1 MMNIRLGAALLAGS
15 LCAGGESFVLKPS
28 ETARMELTVEKTGL
42 LSGKKHLFVFEQWSG
57 TLQITPGKP
66 EEAVVNL
73 SIQANSIR
81 CHDTWVSAKD
91 LRKIEETALKDMLA
105 ADRFLQITFRS
116 DLVRKS
122 EGGDHQVRGLLA
134 IRGLAKPVSV
144 SVTMKP
150 DAGESIR
157 FDGNASVRLSD
168 YGLKPPS
175 AILGAIG
182 TKNEMVLRFTVLATP
197 VRD

>member
-1 MMNIRLGAALLAGS
+1 M
-15 LCAGGESFVLKPS
+15 
-28 ETARMELTVEKTGL
+28 EKTGL
-42 LSGKKHLFVFEQWSG
+42 LSGKKHLFAFERWSG
-57 TLQITPGKP
+57 KLQFTPGKP

-73 SIQANSIR
+73 SIQANSSR
-81 CHDTWVSAKD
+81 CRDTWVSAKD

-105 ADRFLQITFRS
+105 AVRFPQITFRS
-116 DLVRKS
+116 DLVRRG
-122 EGGDHQVRGLLA
+122 EGTDHQVRGLLA
-134 IRGLAKPVSV
+134 IRDLAKPVSV

-150 DAGESIR
+150 DGGESIR
-157 FDGNASVRLSD
+157 FDGSASVRLSD

-182 TKNEMVLRFTVLATP
+182 TKNEMMLRFTLVAAP